1 MTNLR
6 EIRCDVRSVEL
17 LRQLVEL
24 PLPLRLG
31 DPRPERS
38 FLRDIYL
45 DTPDG
50 RLRQYGMTCR
60 YRVRGDDRRRLTLFL
75 PTAEASSRSR
85 ERHDADLDEA
95 DVMRAVKGECTPAR
109 RLRAIVDPESLT
121 VSYGVHTE
129 RLTRRSARWW
139 LSLAQFDF
147 AYDIVSVEQRG
158 VVRRFQELRVRRRR
172 GGPPSLARIAAALQE
187 KHGLRPILVSRLE
200 RERLTAAGV
209 SHEAE
214 RRAVESGHTV
224 VLIVLEHGT
233 VACYSVNGEL
243 RLPSASGSG
252 VGACRHLLRENFG
265 STVGDLRLLG
275 DLPADEGRPHLEVWL
290 ALQTRQGRAPAGS
303 IAPTW
308 LSIDELTARAG
319 TRALSDPQTLTA
331 LLVAARSDL
340 AAIARSAKAVTV
352 HRSSGQ
358 QTPGNAVESEEEL
371 IGEEDRLLDPDRS
384 LLEFNA
390 RVLALAE
397 DESTPLLE
405 RLQFLAIV
413 SANVDEFFTVRVPAL
428 KRPRIDST
436 GEQRVERSEERLSAL
451 SAGVRSLGAR
461 QQTCLR
467 ACLRAL
473 EPHGVRIVPWA
484 ELNVEE
490 KATLHKYFRDVVF
503 PALTPQAVTEA
514 PGYPRPRVESS
525 ALSLALMVKDPR
537 TGPVHLAYLRIPTLL
552 PRLIPVRDGKSFV
565 RLEELISDQVDALY
579 RGREV
584 LQAYLFRVTRSGDLD
599 VVEEAAGDL
608 LQAIEEDSAK
618 RATNSVVRV
627 EVESAMPDTL
637 RKVLLREL
645 RFDGGE
651 ELVPL
656 GEDEMFEVDGPLDL
670 TMLRELVGLPLPE
683 LRYPVFQPR
692 YAFPPDRSIF
702 SVVKERD
709 RIVHHP
715 YDDFATS
722 VQRFIEE
729 AAEDPAVVAIK
740 ITLYRA
746 GERSPIVDAL
756 VRAARAGKDVAVFVE
771 LKARFD
777 EERNVRWAR
786 KLADAGIHVV
796 HGLVGLKTH
805 AKIALA
811 VRREGDTL
819 SRYVHIGT
827 GNYNAGTARLYTDL
841 GLFSADPTLG
851 TDVGELFNELTGSS
865 KGPLGS
871 YQRLLVAPHA
881 MLPAL
886 VARVNREADHAR
898 AGQPAGIQVK
908 LNGLSDAELIEAL
921 YRASQAGVTIDLIVR
936 GICRLRP
943 GVPGLSENIRV
954 FSLLGRFLEH
964 ARIYRFTNGGDV
976 EYFIGSAD
984 WRPRNLRRRIET
996 VVSVT
1001 DAACRAQL
1009 DAMLE
1014 RELHDPAIWQLQSNG
1029 RYSRAAAS
1037 RAAPRTSSSGFVTDD
1052 GARADMAPA

>member
-24 PLPLRLG
+24 PLPLNLG
-31 DPRPERS
+31 NPRAEHT
-38 FLRDIYL
+38 FLRDTYL

-75 PTAEASSRSR
+75 PATEATTRSR
-85 ERHDADLDEA
+85 ERCDADLDEV
-95 DVMRAVKGECTPAR
+95 DVMKAVKGESTPAR
-109 RLRAIVDPESLT
+109 RLRAIVDPDALT
-121 VSYGVHTE
+121 VAYGVHTE
-129 RLTRRSARWW
+129 RFMRRSTRWW
-139 LSLAQFDF
+139 LSLALFDF
-147 AYDIVSVEQRG
+147 AYDIVSVEQKG

-172 GGPPSLARIAAALQE
+172 GGPPSLARIAAALQD
-187 KHGLRPILVSRLE
+187 KHGLRPVLVSRLE
-200 RERLTAAGV
+200 RERLTATGV

-224 VLIVLEHGT
+224 VLIVLEHGAI
-233 VACYSVNGEL
+233 ACYDVNGQL

-252 VGACRHLLRENFG
+252 VGACRHLLREHFG
-265 STVGDLRLLG
+265 SSVGDLRLLG
-275 DLPADEGRPHLEVWL
+275 DLPADDGRPHLEVWL
-290 ALQTRQGRAPAGS
+290 ALQTRLGRQPAGVS
-303 IAPTW
+303 APTW
-308 LSIDELTARAG
+308 LSIEELTARAG
-319 TRALSDPQTLTA
+319 TRALSDPTTLTA

-340 AAIARSAKAVTV
+340 AAIARSAKAVPV
-352 HRSSGQ
+352 RSS
-358 QTPGNAVESEEEL
+358 TPTPVPADSEEEAL
-371 IGEEDRLLDPDRS
+371 DEKDRLLDPDRS
-384 LLEFNA
+384 LLEFNS

-397 DESTPLLE
+397 NESTPLLE

-413 SANVDEFFTVRVPAL
+413 SSNVDEFFTVRMPAL
-428 KRPRIDST
+428 KRPRVDST
-436 GEQRVERSEERLSAL
+436 GEQRGERSEQRLSAL
-451 SAGVRSLGAR
+451 SAGVRSLAAR
-461 QQTCLR
+461 QQAALR
-467 ACLRAL
+467 SCLRAL
-473 EPHGVRIVPWA
+473 ELHGVHVVPWTD
-484 ELNVEE
+484 LDVEE
-490 KATLHKYFRDVVF
+490 KAKLHRYFRDVVF

-552 PRLIPVRDGKSFV
+552 PRLIPVRDGRSFV
-565 RLEELISDQVDALY
+565 RLEELISDQVDTLY

-584 LQAYLFRVTRSGDLD
+584 LQAFLFRVTRSGDLD

-608 LQAIEEDSAK
+608 LQAIEEDSAR
-618 RATNSVVRV
+618 RATNAVVRV

-656 GEDEMFEVDGPLDL
+656 GEDEMYEVDGPLDL
-670 TMLRELVGLPLPE
+670 TMLRELASLPIPE
-683 LRYPVFQPR
+683 LRYPAPQPR
-692 YAFPPDRSIF
+692 LAFPLERSIF
-702 SVVKERD
+702 EVVKERD
-709 RIVHHP
+709 RLVHHP
-715 YDDFATS
+715 YDDFGTS
-722 VQRFIEE
+722 VQRLIEE
-729 AAEDPAVVAIK
+729 AADDPAVTTIK
-740 ITLYRA
+740 ITLYRT

-756 VRAARAGKDVAVFVE
+756 LRAARAGKDVAVFVE

-805 AKIALA
+805 AKIALV
-811 VRREGDTL
+811 VRREEDTL
-819 SRYVHIGT
+819 RRYVHIGT
-827 GNYNAGTARLYTDL
+827 GNYNASTARQYTDL
-841 GLFSADPTLG
+841 GLFSADPALTA
-851 TDVGELFNELTGSS
+851 DVNQLFNELTGSS

-881 MLPAL
+881 LLP
-886 VARVNREADHAR
+886 RVIERINREAEHAR
-898 AGQPAGIQVK
+898 EGRPSGIRVK
-908 LNGLSDAELIEAL
+908 VNGLSDVEVIEAL
-921 YRASQAGVTIDLIVR
+921 YRASQAGVHIELIVR

-943 GVPGLSENIRV
+943 GVPDLSENIRV
-954 FSLLGRFLEH
+954 VSRVGRFLEH
-964 ARIYRFTNGGDV
+964 ARIYRFENGGDT

-984 WRPRNLRRRIET
+984 WRPRNLRRRIE
-996 VVSVT
+996 VVASVT

-1009 DAMLE
+1009 DAVLNQ
-1014 RELHDPAIWQLQSNG
+1014 ELADPTLWRLQANG
-1029 RYSRAAAS
+1029 RYTVATPARATESASNNGFAAS
-1037 RAAPRTSSSGFVTDD
+1037 AA
-1052 GARADMAPA
+1052 ARADMAPA